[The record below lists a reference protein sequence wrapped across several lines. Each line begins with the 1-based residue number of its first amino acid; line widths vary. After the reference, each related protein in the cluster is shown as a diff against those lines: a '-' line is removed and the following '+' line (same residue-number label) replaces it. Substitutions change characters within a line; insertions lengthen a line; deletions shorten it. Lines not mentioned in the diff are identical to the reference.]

1 MCARNLRRWKLL
13 CGLGVLA
20 ALVGLTVP
28 AGAQVAVIDAAALTQ
43 LLSEV
48 QSLEQQVAT
57 ARNQL
62 TQAQAEFQ
70 SITGNR
76 GMQLLLAGTVR
87 NYLPQNWATVQG
99 AAQGTAGAFP
109 ALTGDVAR
117 ATTALAV
124 LSGTQLTAMPPAA
137 AQTLLA
143 ERQSAA
149 LLQALSHE
157 ALANSSARFATLQ
170 QLIDAIGA
178 APDQKAILELQTRIS
193 AEQAML
199 QNEHNK
205 LQDLYQA
212 ALADQLANAERAH
225 ELSVAGQG
233 QFASR
238 FQPRP

>member
-1 MCARNLRRWKLL
+1 MCARNLRRCKML
-13 CGLGVLA
+13 CALGVLA
-20 ALVGLTVP
+20 ALAGLTPP
-28 AGAQVAVIDAAALTQ
+28 AGAQVAVIDLAALTQ

-99 AAQGTAGAFP
+99 AAQGTVGTFP

-117 ATTALAV
+117 ATTAFAV
-124 LSGTQLTAMPPAA
+124 LSGPQLTAMPPAA

-143 ERQSAA
+143 ERQSTA

-157 ALANSSARFATLQ
+157 ALANSSARFAALQ
-170 QLIDAIGA
+170 QLINTIGA

-199 QNEHNK
+199 QNEDNK
-205 LQDLYQA
+205 LHDLYQA
-212 ALADQLANAERAH
+212 ALADQVANTVHAH
-225 ELSVAGQG
+225 ELSIAGQG

-238 FQPRP
+238 FQPHP

>member
-1 MCARNLRRWKLL
+1 MRIRNFRPWMMLS
-13 CGLGVLA
+13 VLVA
-20 ALVGLTVP
+20 AIP
-28 AGAQVAVIDAAALTQ
+28 NSHAQVAVIDVAALTQ

-87 NYLPQNWATVQG
+87 NYLPSDWATVQA
-99 AAQGTAGAFP
+99 AAQGTVGTFP
-109 ALTGDVAR
+109 TLSTDVAR
-117 ATTALAV
+117 AIGVLAV
-124 LSGTQLTAMPPAA
+124 LSGAQLATMPPAA
-137 AQTLLA
+137 AQSVQS

-149 LLQALSHE
+149 LLQALTHE
-157 ALANSSARFATLQ
+157 ALANSSARFAALQ
-170 QLIDAIGA
+170 QLINTIGA
-178 APDQKAILELQTRIS
+178 APDQKAILELQARIG
-193 AEQAML
+193 AEQGML

-205 LQDLYQA
+205 VQDLYQA
-212 ALADQLANAERAH
+212 VVAEQLANTEHAH
-225 ELSVAGQG
+225 ELIVAGHG

-238 FQPRP
+238 FQPQP

>member
-1 MCARNLRRWKLL
+1 MFMHKIHPWVV
-13 CGLGVLA
+13 LGALA
-20 ALVGLTVP
+20 AVMPT
-28 AGAQVAVIDAAALTQ
+28 ARAQVAVIDVAALTQ

-57 ARNQL
+57 ARSQL
-62 TQAQAEFQ
+62 TQAQVEYQ

-99 AAQGTAGAFP
+99 AAQGALGTFP
-109 ALTGDVAR
+109 ALTGDVTR
-117 ATTALAV
+117 ASAALAV
-124 LSGTQLTAMPPAA
+124 LSGQQLAAMPPAA
-137 AQTLLA
+137 AQTVRA

-157 ALANSSARFATLQ
+157 ALANSSSRFVALQ
-170 QLIDAIGA
+170 QLVSTIGA
-178 APDQKAILELQTRIS
+178 ASDQKAILELQARIG
-193 AEQAML
+193 AEQGML

-212 ALADQLANAERAH
+212 ALADQLANTERVH

-238 FQPRP
+238 FQPQP

>member
-1 MCARNLRRWKLL
+1 MRTRNMCPWKVLSV
-13 CGLGVLA
+13 LGVLA
-20 ALVGLTVP
+20 AASP
-28 AGAQVAVIDAAALTQ
+28 AAHAQVAVIDVAALTQ

-57 ARNQL
+57 ARSQL

-87 NYLPQNWATVQG
+87 NYLPPDWSTVQG
-99 AAQGTAGAFP
+99 AAQGTLGTFP

-117 ATTALAV
+117 ATSGLAV
-124 LSGTQLTAMPPAA
+124 LSAAQLAAMPPAA
-137 AQTLLA
+137 AQSVQA
-143 ERQSAA
+143 QRQSAA
-149 LLQALSHE
+149 LLQALTHE
-157 ALANSSARFATLQ
+157 ALANSSARFAGLQ
-170 QLIDAIGA
+170 QLINTIGA
-178 APDQKAILELQTRIS
+178 APDQKAILELQARIS
-193 AEQAML
+193 AEQGML

-212 ALADQLANAERAH
+212 VLADQLANAERLH

-233 QFASR
+233 QFTSR
-238 FQPRP
+238 FQPQP

>member
-1 MCARNLRRWKLL
+1 MRTQKMCPWKVLSV
-13 CGLGVLA
+13 LGVLA
-20 ALVGLTVP
+20 AASP
-28 AGAQVAVIDAAALTQ
+28 AAHAQIAVIDVAALTQ

-57 ARNQL
+57 ARSQL

-87 NYLPQNWATVQG
+87 NYLPPNWTTVQG
-99 AAQGTAGAFP
+99 AAQGTLSTFP

-117 ATTALAV
+117 ANGALVLLSTAQLA
-124 LSGTQLTAMPPAA
+124 AMSPAA
-137 AQTLLA
+137 AQSVQA
-143 ERQSAA
+143 GRQSAA
-149 LLQALSHE
+149 LLQALTHE
-157 ALANSSARFATLQ
+157 ALANSSARFAGLQ
-170 QLIDAIGA
+170 QLINTIGA

-193 AEQAML
+193 AEQGML

-212 ALADQLANAERAH
+212 VLADQLANTERVR
-225 ELSVAGQG
+225 ELSVVGQG

-238 FQPRP
+238 FQPHP